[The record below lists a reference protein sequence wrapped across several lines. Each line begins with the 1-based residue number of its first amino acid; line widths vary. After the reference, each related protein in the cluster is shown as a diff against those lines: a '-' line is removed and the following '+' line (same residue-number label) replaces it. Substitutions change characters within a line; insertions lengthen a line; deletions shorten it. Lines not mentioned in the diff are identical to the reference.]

1 MDEINVL
8 LAQSSLN
15 LAISSMQYSLNEI
28 KEKHPERLDL
38 IQSMERHLNGL
49 LDSLIVFREL
59 EKDNRTLRKMN
70 MNYHI
75 ENMELRFQNDQLKK
89 ANNEL
94 INGL

>member
-1 MDEINVL
+1 MDEINIL
-8 LAQSSLN
+8 LSQSNLN

-28 KEKHPERLDL
+28 KEKHPERIDL

-49 LDSLIVFREL
+49 TESLMTFRQL
-59 EKDNRTLRKMN
+59 EQDNRMLRKMN

-89 ANNEL
+89 SNSEL